1 MRPRLIEALA
11 GRITVPADAVVG
23 AGQTSS
29 FCTIVGGQLFAWG
42 KLKPSGARAGWCVW
56 RVGCGPL
63 TLWDFRAALP
73 GARLCHA
80 RQIPQVLHA

>member
-1 MRPRLIEALA
+1 MLVLLSAEAGSFECMLRLLCHPAQDEFKPRLIEALA

-42 KLKPSGARAGWCVW
+42 KLKPSGE
-56 RVGCGPL
+56 
-63 TLWDFRAALP
+63 
-73 GARLCHA
+73 
-80 RQIPQVLHA
+80 